1 MGNEEKLEKVEPIKM
16 EYPKSLLYA
25 VRGALEEDNPTV
37 VTSDVLSGIQ
47 YAVSTLSE
55 REQFII
61 LGRYREHRTLRS
73 IGEDLGVIGE
83 RVRQVEV
90 KALRK
95 LRSRRNMG
103 FMVKGVAGYIK
114 ELCEKEYE
122 RGHQVGYSEGYQQ
135 GIEDAPQGIT
145 KAGVSVTISSLPV
158 EALELS
164 TRTYNALKRAG
175 YETIGEII
183 PLTHREMIHVKNL
196 GPQQRQEVA
205 VGLHKYGIT
214 QTEWDLFYPIMRK
227 NENGGK

>member
-1 MGNEEKLEKVEPIKM
+1 M

-25 VRGALEEDNPTV
+25 VRSALEEDNPTV

-55 REQFII
+55 REQFVI

-83 RVRQVEV
+83 RVRQIEV
-90 KALRK
+90 KALRN

-103 FMVKGVAGYIK
+103 FMTKGVVGYIK

-135 GIEDAPQGIT
+135 GIDDAHQGIT
-145 KAGVSVTISSLPV
+145 KAGVSVTISSLPID
-158 EALELS
+158 ALELS
-164 TRTYNALKRAG
+164 KRAYNALLHAEYK
-175 YETIGEII
+175 TIGDLLH
-183 PLTHREMIHVKNL
+183 LTRREMIHIKNL

-205 VGLHKYGIT
+205 AGLHKYGIT
-214 QTEWDLFYPIMRK
+214 QTDWDMFRPATKKTMK
-227 NENGGK
+227 MEEDK